1 MAALVDTTTFSRNDF
16 EDGIFGEQPEFDE
29 GLLVEMVLSVDAG
42 TADFEVTVVGTV
54 LWDDLVET
62 FAEELVDNDV
72 QEDINFEA
80 VDNDLVDSVVEETVV
95 NEVEENINF
104 EAVVEIESVTKFFE
118 ETLVWRGV
126 LLSSCLVDDDLENTF
141 VEEAVVNEV
150 EETTIFEAVVRFESL
165 TEFFGEMSVW

>member
-118 ETLVWRGV
+118 ETLV
-126 LLSSCLVDDDLENTF
+126 
-141 VEEAVVNEV
+141 
-150 EETTIFEAVVRFESL
+150 
-165 TEFFGEMSVW
+165 